1 MVCGS
6 EVRLF
11 LMVLDRRENTKRK
24 LEVLSGYA
32 GNLYIHV
39 HVHENLAYMA
49 SPKATNVHD
58 MIRKRRFLRHF
69 YYGTCEHCACT
80 CTCTCMCW
88 CLA

>member
-24 LEVLSGYA
+24 LEVLNGYA
-32 GNLYIHV
+32 GNLYI

-49 SPKATNVHD
+49 SPKATMYMV
-58 MIRKRRFLRHF
+58 RKRRFFRLL
-69 YYGTCEHCACT
+69 YMEHVNT
-80 CTCTCMCW
+80 VHECTCTCMCW